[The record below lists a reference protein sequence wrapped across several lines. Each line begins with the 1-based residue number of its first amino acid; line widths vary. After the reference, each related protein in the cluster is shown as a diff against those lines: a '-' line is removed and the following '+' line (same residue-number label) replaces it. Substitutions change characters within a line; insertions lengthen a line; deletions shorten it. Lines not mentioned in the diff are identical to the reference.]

1 MRQNRER
8 EKMSYELRFQWIAH
22 RPGFVQKTKRK
33 REEEED
39 DENEEEK
46 EKEEEQRQ
54 ENKQNRTEQTFDKGL
69 FVYICCCSG
78 DDGSGEE

>member
-22 RPGFVQKTKRK
+22 RPGFVQKTKR
-33 REEEED
+33 EE
-39 DENEEEK
+39 
-46 EKEEEQRQ
+46 EEEQRQ

>member
-33 REEEED
+33 REEED